1 MKENLLNP
9 PYSRDGILAL
19 RLIWVLG
26 LSMSLDSANTF
37 RGAPWEAGA
46 SASDRFVLHPM
57 SHRFHPENQAAEITK
72 PAFELA
78 FVLGVTE
85 QECLRSLDRLCA
97 EDLVV
102 DWGECNFV
110 LSQTGES
117 VFTQLRRRFQDTVGR
132 DFFTAENPR

>member
-1 MKENLLNP
+1 MKDFFTP
-9 PYSRDGILAL
+9 PYSREAVFAL

-26 LSMSLDSANTF
+26 LSMSLDSADTF
-37 RGAPWEAGA
+37 QGAPWETGA
-46 SASDRFVLHPM
+46 SAADRFVLHPKA
-57 SHRFHPENQAAEITK
+57 HRFHPKNQAAEITK

-78 FVLGVTE
+78 FVLGVPE
-85 QECLRSLDRLCA
+85 QECLRLLDRLRA

-110 LSQTGES
+110 LSQKGES
-117 VFTQLRRRFQDTVGR
+117 LFAQQRGRFLSTFGQ